1 MARPTKTLGKR
12 NDPKERQYRVGT
24 LDKALTVLESLES
37 SSEPLR
43 IRDVV
48 EKTSIERAAVFR
60 LLCTLETRGYI
71 ERLPDK
77 RYRVVRRR
85 RRICLGYLAPLSGNP
100 FRRDVTAGMQKAA
113 ATAGVELLMLNSDA
127 DRLEDDL
134 ANIQVLLDA
143 HVDLVILFQ
152 PRDSFAHVLADRLI
166 AAGLPLIS
174 VENPIPGAFFFGG
187 NSYRAGLMA
196 GRALG
201 RFARENWRSRFDKL
215 VLLESSLTAPANRA
229 RLSGTVEGLR
239 ELLGGVPESHVLH
252 LDGQAH
258 QETSQA
264 AIGKLLDSLPPK
276 RRLLISA
283 FNDLSAVG
291 ALNAI
296 REAGGEKWT
305 AIAGQNGPAESRTE
319 LARPG
324 SALIAS
330 VAYFPEKYGE
340 KLIQLTASILNGE
353 RPPLA
358 VYTDHVLLDARNVSQ
373 YY

>member
-1 MARPTKTLGKR
+1 
-12 NDPKERQYRVGT
+12 
-24 LDKALTVLESLES
+24 
-37 SSEPLR
+37 LR

-60 LLCTLETRGYI
+60 LLSTLETRGYV
-71 ERLPDK
+71 ERLSDK
-77 RYRVVRRR
+77 RYRASRRK
-85 RRICLGYLAPLSGNP
+85 RRICLGYVAPLSGNP
-100 FRRDVTAGMQKAA
+100 FRRDVTAGMQQAA
-113 ATAGVELLMLNSDA
+113 ATAGVELLMLNSHA
-127 DRLEDDL
+127 EHLEDDL
-134 ANIQVLLDA
+134 ANIQILLDA

-166 AAGLPLIS
+166 AAGLPVIS
-174 VENPIPGAFFFGG
+174 VENPIPGALFFGG

-201 RFARENWRSRFDKL
+201 RFAREHWRSRFDKL

-239 ELLGGVPESHVLH
+239 ELLGDVPESHVLH

-258 QETSQA
+258 QETSRTA
-264 AIGKLLDSLPPK
+264 VRKLLGSLTTK

-291 ALNAI
+291 ALDAL
-296 REAGGEKWT
+296 REAGWEKWA
-305 AIAGQNGPAESRTE
+305 AIVGQNGTAESRTE
-319 LARPG
+319 LAHAG

-340 KLIQLTASILNGE
+340 KLIQFAGSVLNGE
-353 RPPLA
+353 RTPLA
-358 VYTDHVLLDARNVSQ
+358 VYTEHVLLDARNVSQ